1 MSYPKIIL
9 SSGKDQSV
17 RRFHPWVFSGA
28 IKKIKKGEVKDGDI
42 VEVYDNKDEFL
53 GIGHYQDSS
62 IAVRIFSFEKISP
75 TKDFWQEKIQS
86 AYDFRS
92 SLGLTENTHTNCYR
106 LIYAE
111 GDGLPGLIV
120 DYYNGT
126 CVMQCHSIGMY
137 LAKKEMVEALSHV
150 YNGKLKAV
158 FDKSADTLPKNFA
171 KEVRN
176 EYLFGKGEEEHHLV
190 QENDLNFW
198 IDWKSG
204 QKTGFFLDQRE
215 NRQLLQRYC
224 DKKTVM
230 NAFCYTGAFSLY
242 AMKGGAKIIHS
253 VDSSKRAI
261 DLVKKNFQLNAPLD
275 AGKYEGAHYCA
286 DVFDFL
292 KDKNN
297 FYEVMIL
304 DPPAFAKHHDVRHN
318 AVMGYK
324 RLNTE
329 AFKHIKPGGIIF
341 TFSCSQVISRDLFEK
356 TVLSAA
362 IVAGR
367 NVRVLHHLS
376 QSPDHPT
383 SIYHPE
389 GEYLKGL
396 VLYVE

>member
-1 MSYPKIIL
+1 MTNYSKIIL
-9 SSGKDQSV
+9 SSGKDQSL

-28 IKKIKKGEVKDGDI
+28 IKKFKDKAQAKDGDI

-62 IAVRIFSFEKISP
+62 IAVRILSFSQTLFDKI
-75 TKDFWQEKIQS
+75 FWREKIQK
-86 AYDFRS
+86 AFDFRKS
-92 SLGLTENTHTNCYR
+92 IGLADNSRTNCFR
-106 LIYAE
+106 LVYAE
-111 GDGLPGLIV
+111 GDCLPGLII

-137 LAKKEMVEALSHV
+137 LAKKEITEALKEVLGEKLIAV
-150 YNGKLKAV
+150 Y
-158 FDKSADTLPKNFA
+158 DKSSETLPKKFA
-171 KEVRN
+171 EGIKN
-176 EYLFGKGEEEHHLV
+176 EYLFGKGEEEHHTAK
-190 QENDLNFW
+190 ENDLNFW
-198 IDWKSG
+198 IDWKGG

-215 NRQLLQRYC
+215 NRQILARYTEG
-224 DKKTVM
+224 KTVM
-230 NAFCYTGAFSLY
+230 NAFCYTGAFSVY
-242 AMKGGAKIIHS
+242 ALHAGSVEVHS

-261 DLVKKNFQLNAPLD
+261 ELTEKNVKLNSF
-275 AGKYEGAHYCA
+275 AGKQKSFAV

-292 KDKNN
+292 KNKKDV
-297 FYEVMIL
+297 YDVMVL
-304 DPPAFAKHHDVRHN
+304 DPPAFAKHYDVRHN

-329 AFKHIKPGGIIF
+329 ALKQVKSGGILF

-356 TVLSAA
+356 TILSAA
-362 IVAGR
+362 IIAGR

-376 QSPDHPT
+376 QAPDHPV

-396 VLYVE
+396 VLFVE